1 MKRRTLALFAIIF
14 CILFASSCS
23 DLEGFSAGDQL
34 SGNSLELFIQDLF
47 NEENNSAEKEPSSEE
62 LEPEEAECYFVS
74 GSGEVYHTRAD
85 CNYLKNSKNVISG
98 TLADASA
105 AGKTRL
111 CSACSKA
118 SGEKEEGNDPALDE
132 QTLKR
137 TCYFV
142 SGGSVWHY
150 DENCSALS
158 KSKEVI
164 CGIVEDAIAAGKTRA
179 CSKCKD

>member
-1 MKRRTLALFAIIF
+1 MKRRILALFVIIF
-14 CILFASSCS
+14 CVLFASSCG
-23 DLEGFSAGDQL
+23 DVDGFSAGERL
-34 SGNSLELFIQDLF
+34 SGSALEFFMRDLF
-47 NEENNSAEKEPSSEE
+47 NEENDSVKEEAPSEE
-62 LEPEEAECYFVS
+62 AEPEEAECYFVS

-111 CSACSKA
+111 CSACFKA
-118 SGEKEEGNDPALDE
+118 SGEKEEGSDPALDE

-164 CGIVEDAIAAGKTRA
+164 CGLVEDAVAAGKTRA
-179 CSKCKD
+179 CSKCKY

>member
-1 MKRRTLALFAIIF
+1 MKRRILALFVIIF
-14 CILFASSCS
+14 CVLFVSSCG
-23 DLEGFSAGDQL
+23 DAEGFSAGAQL
-34 SGNSLELFIQDLF
+34 SGTALELFMRDLF
-47 NEENNSAEKEPSSEE
+47 NEENDSAKEEPPSEE
-62 LEPEEAECYFVS
+62 AEPEEVECYFVS

-85 CNYLKNSKNVISG
+85 CSYLKNSKNVMSG

-118 SGEKEEGNDPALDE
+118 SDEKEEGSDPTLDE

-164 CGIVEDAIAAGKTRA
+164 CGLVEDAIAAGKTRA
-179 CSKCKD
+179 CAKCKD